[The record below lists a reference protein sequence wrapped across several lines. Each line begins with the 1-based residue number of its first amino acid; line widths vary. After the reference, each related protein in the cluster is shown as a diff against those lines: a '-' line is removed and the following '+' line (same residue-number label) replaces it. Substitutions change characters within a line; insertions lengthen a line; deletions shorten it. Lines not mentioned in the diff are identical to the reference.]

1 MYAAILVR
9 GDIHVRGDVRDTLFM
24 LKMRNKHTAILV
36 DESNVSTMGML
47 EKSKDRITFGP
58 ISPEVAAKL
67 QAIMKD
73 GVAHLHPPRGG
84 YERKGIKQQFT
95 QGGALGK
102 RESMDKIVEKMLP

>member
-1 MYAAILVR
+1 MYAAILIR

-24 LKMRNKHTAILV
+24 LKLRNKHTAIMI
-36 DESNVSTMGML
+36 DETSVTQVGML
-47 EKSKDRITFGP
+47 DKVKDRITYGP

-73 GVAHLHPPRGG
+73 GVAHMHPPRGG
-84 YERKGIKQQFT
+84 FERKGIKQQFT
-95 QGGALGK
+95 QGGALGR

>member
-58 ISPEVAAKL
+58 ISDEMAAKL
-67 QAIMKD
+67 QAIMQAA
-73 GVAHLHPPRGG
+73 VARLHPPRGG
-84 YERKGIKQQFT
+84 YERKGIKQQYT
-95 QGGALGK
+95 QGGVLGK